1 MTGSRPSHPRH
12 LEVAI
17 TAPTID
23 ALSAIR
29 YVHAQALRRAAG
41 DWASDEEIA
50 AYVAHVYSPGYATG
64 IEAAIQSQQLFG
76 AHIDGRLVGTSGWS
90 SFDDDTSV
98 ARVRWC
104 HVEPIFAGMG
114 LGAALLSHAES
125 AAEAAGHTGLVARST
140 PNAAAFFERFGY
152 GITAHGTRNI
162 GPKLSVPVTFLR
174 KHLQAPLMP
183 APF

>member
-12 LEVAI
+12 ADVAI

-41 DWASDEEIA
+41 DWASDEAIT
-50 AYVAHVYSPGYATG
+50 AYVAHIYSPLYATG
-64 IEAAIQSQQLFG
+64 VEAAIRSQRLFG
-76 AHIDGRLVGTSGWS
+76 AHIDGRLVGTCGWS
-90 SFDDDTSV
+90 PNDDDTSV

-104 HVEPIFAGMG
+104 HVEPMFAGMG
-114 LGAALLSHAES
+114 LGAALLTHAES
-125 AAEAAGHTGLVARST
+125 EAEAAGHASLVARST

-162 GPKLSVPVTFLR
+162 GPKFSLPVTFLR
-174 KHLQAPLMP
+174 KHLRAPSMP